1 MSLWNENLVLIV
13 AVILIAA
20 SIPIVWLFDRVKS
33 ADHIA
38 RSLVA
43 MGVGLLAAFVAV
55 TVFELN
61 AQKLEADRNV
71 VLQQAKRSKTLALVS
86 NLRFFAIEYG
96 FAAYQI
102 HATRSD
108 CSAGATG
115 TAAGSNCR
123 EAASYTANVA
133 RLVPGDY
140 PLITSLSET
149 SNAFAKSLR
158 MPTILTDAEVSI
170 KARLPVVIEN
180 YLVTSLNASQTSG
193 TDARDRF
200 LRTLSELESVAEDAS
215 TTLCALAASLVE
227 SEAKLD
233 ASITALELAL
243 TKGQEPIRDIIQ
255 INAKNKN
262 MGEFECSNP
271 RAQIERILP
280 GAGAGNE
287 ARRN

>member
-1 MSLWNENLVLIV
+1 
-13 AVILIAA
+13 
-20 SIPIVWLFDRVKS
+20 
-33 ADHIA
+33 
-38 RSLVA
+38 

-61 AQKLEADRNV
+61 AQKLETDRNV
-71 VLQQAKRSKTLALVS
+71 VLQQAKRSKTLALIS

-108 CSAGATG
+108 CGADVVSIE
-115 TAAGSNCR
+115 ASNACR
-123 EAASYTANVA
+123 EAASYAANFA
-133 RLVPGDY
+133 RLLPGDY
-140 PLITSLSET
+140 TLITSLSET

-158 MPTILTDAEVSI
+158 MPTILTDAEVSV
-170 KARLPVVIEN
+170 KARMPVVIEN
-180 YLVTSLNASQTSG
+180 YLAANFNGNPQPR

-215 TTLCALAASLVE
+215 TTLCTFAARLTE
-227 SEAKLD
+227 GEAKLE
-233 ASITALELAL
+233 AGIIALEQAL

-255 INAKNKN
+255 NNARNAN
-262 MGEFECSNP
+262 MGDFACAGP

-280 GAGAGNE
+280 GAGGSK
-287 ARRN
+287 